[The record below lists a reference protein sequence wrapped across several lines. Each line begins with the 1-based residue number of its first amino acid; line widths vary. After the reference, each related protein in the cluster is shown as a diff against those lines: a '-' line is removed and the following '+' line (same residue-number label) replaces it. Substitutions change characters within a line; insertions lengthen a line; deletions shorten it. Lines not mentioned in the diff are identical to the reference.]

1 MTNHHTNRVLAG
13 LLAFTTAAVLTAC
26 SQNNGSTPVGGET
39 TGTAGSCPASSGKA
53 LTLVVGARMGS
64 QRPSLPNEVKSLVQT
79 TAEQGGRVQV
89 VRVDGQPT
97 VALSADVKVD
107 AQNDARKQKKVAEAV
122 EKVASV
128 VTQLEPK
135 KAEADVLGAL
145 AEASRVTPSG
155 GTIVLIDSGLSTAG
169 ALSYQ
174 DNRMFSVVPADM
186 AAYLKNGN
194 LLPDLTGKSVVLV
207 GLGGTAEPQAP
218 LDENLRGKV
227 AELWR
232 TVVTAAGAGCTADV
246 QVASRRDAFETT
258 VPVTPVKLPEPP
270 PPFKECGTT
279 VLSDSGAVGFVPDQA
294 EFRDPAAAERTV
306 RDLAT
311 PVAGGNEKFTL
322 IGNTAT
328 VGPEA
333 GLKELSKRRAE
344 KVKELLVRLGI
355 TADRV
360 TTRGDGASGPH
371 HVQDLGPGGV
381 LLPGPAAQNRSVVVE
396 LSCSAR

>member
-1 MTNHHTNRVLAG
+1 MSNNRTSQVIAG
-13 LLAFTTAAVLTAC
+13 LLTVITAAALTAC
-26 SQNNGSTPVGGET
+26 SQNDPAGSSGGEDAVP
-39 TGTAGSCPASSGKA
+39 AGGCPAASGEP

-64 QRPSLPNEVKSLVQT
+64 QRPSLPGEVKALVKA
-79 TAEQGGRVQV
+79 TATRGGLLQV

-97 VALSADVKVD
+97 VALSADVKID
-107 AQNDARKQKKVAEAV
+107 AANEARKEKAVNEAV
-122 EKVASV
+122 EKVSSV
-128 VTQLEPK
+128 VTNLEPK

-145 AEASRVTPSG
+145 AEAGRVTPSG
-155 GTIVLIDSGLSTAG
+155 GTVVLIDSGLSTAG
-169 ALSYQ
+169 ALSYL
-174 DNRMFSVVPADM
+174 DNRMFNVVPADV
-186 AAYLKNGN
+186 AAYLKSGN
-194 LLPDLTGKSVVLV
+194 LLPQLSGKSVLLV
-207 GLGGTAEPQAP
+207 GLGGTAEPQAA

-227 AELWR
+227 VDLWR
-232 TVVTAAGAGCTADV
+232 AVVTASGASCAGDV

-258 VPVTPVKLPEPP
+258 VPVAQVKLPEPP

-294 EFRDPAAAERTV
+294 ELRDPAAAERTV

-311 PVAGGNEKFTL
+311 PVANGNEKFTL

-333 GLKELSKRRAE
+333 GLKDLSKRRAE
-344 KVKELLVRLGI
+344 KVKELLTRLGI
-355 TADRV
+355 APDRI
-360 TTRGDGASGPH
+360 TTRGDGATGPH
-371 HVQDLGPGGV
+371 HVTDLGPGGV